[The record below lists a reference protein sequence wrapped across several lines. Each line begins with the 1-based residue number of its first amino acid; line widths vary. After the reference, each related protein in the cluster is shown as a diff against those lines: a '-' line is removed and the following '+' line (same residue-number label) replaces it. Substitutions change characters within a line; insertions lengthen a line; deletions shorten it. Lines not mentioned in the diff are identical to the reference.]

1 MTCLMNKLLT
11 IITLLCVSVG
21 FSATST
27 LAATGDSIVS
37 MKDRS
42 ETIDRLLAVR
52 LETLPAKIMR
62 REGIDMWVLV
72 AREYNEDPVVMTML
86 PGDAHS
92 ARRRTILVFV
102 DEGADGV
109 KGYAVSR
116 YAVGDY
122 FQARWDLDEQTDQWQ
137 ALADLIT
144 EKNPTTIG
152 INVSSDFALAD
163 GLTHGEYER
172 LFGVLSDEQKSRIV
186 SAEKLA
192 IAWLE
197 SRTEEEMELY
207 PSIVEIAHDIIAEG
221 FSNTI
226 IAPGETTT
234 EEVRWWYR
242 DRIRELRLLAWF
254 HP

>member
-11 IITLLCVSVG
+11 IITLLCVSIG

-122 FQARWDLDEQTDQWQ
+122 FQARWDLD
-137 ALADLIT
+137 
-144 EKNPTTIG
+144 
-152 INVSSDFALAD
+152 
-163 GLTHGEYER
+163 
-172 LFGVLSDEQKSRIV
+172 
-186 SAEKLA
+186 
-192 IAWLE
+192 
-197 SRTEEEMELY
+197 
-207 PSIVEIAHDIIAEG
+207 
-221 FSNTI
+221 
-226 IAPGETTT
+226 
-234 EEVRWWYR
+234 
-242 DRIRELRLLAWF
+242 
-254 HP
+254 